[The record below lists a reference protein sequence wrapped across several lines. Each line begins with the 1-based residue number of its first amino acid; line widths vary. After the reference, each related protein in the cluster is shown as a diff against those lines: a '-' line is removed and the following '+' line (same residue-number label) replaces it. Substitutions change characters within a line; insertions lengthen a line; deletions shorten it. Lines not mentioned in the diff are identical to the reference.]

1 MGIRFPGTGSPFKRF
16 VTQRIGRLQTHLKTP
31 PTTSFPC
38 ESVPVLTTA
47 GTGRHVPRQIQR
59 DERGEAVEISAADM
73 LRYEDV
79 NSTPELKHWLQQ
91 MPIVPNITATKQ
103 EGVGAFPT
111 CFVCHCTYQGRSAG
125 CLVRHPVSTDT
136 YE

>member
-1 MGIRFPGTGSPFKRF
+1 MRWTM
-16 VTQRIGRLQTHLKTP
+16 
-31 PTTSFPC
+31 SFPC
-38 ESVPVLTTA
+38 DSLPVQTTT

-59 DERGEAVEISAADM
+59 DERGEALEISAADM

-79 NSTPELKHWLQQ
+79 NGTAELKTWLQR
-91 MPIVPNITATKQ
+91 MPIVPNIPLTKQ

-111 CFVCHCTYQGRSAG
+111 CFVCHCTYQGRSIR
-125 CLVRHPVSTDT
+125 CLGGHPVETDT